1 MNKLRTK
8 PLAVML
14 AAMGAAA
21 SAICP
26 AWADHVVTVNGGR
39 PSSLPTQIP
48 TTIEGIAGAQIEER
62 INASDS
68 EDALKYLPSLN
79 VRKRYIGDYDHA
91 VLASR
96 ASGTGNSARSLVY
109 ADGILLSNLL
119 GNGATY
125 TPRWGL
131 VTPEEIERVDVLYG
145 PFSAAYPGNSVGAVV
160 DFLTRM
166 PTRFEAHVKLS
177 GYGQGFR
184 QYASD
189 TRHYGKQGSASV
201 GDRQGAWS
209 WWVDLSRLDS
219 NGQPIA
225 FANKLLTQGTAGG
238 GVPVTGAVADRN
250 PANKDWLILGATNQV
265 HTVQDHAKVKL
276 AYDLS
281 PVLRA
286 SYTVGWWKNDA
297 QRSALSYLRD
307 AAGNTVYQGDIN
319 VDGRRYSLLASD
331 FAPSVGDL
339 EHVMHGFSLKQHSK
353 GAFSWEVAASLY
365 DYAKD
370 RVRTPTVP
378 VPDARTNG
386 QGNVTDMGGSG
397 WNTLALKG
405 TWRPGMGASSSAGR
419 DAGGNTGVSTG
430 ISTGAN
436 AGTASSHIV
445 DFGLQRDGAK
455 LRTHVF
461 SSADWLNAT
470 EGKHVST
477 FNGETR
483 LESLYAQD
491 TWRISDL
498 WKATLG
504 LRFERWQA
512 FGGEISSAASAAAS
526 PATGGLL
533 QFAARSEN
541 SWSPKAA
548 LAYRAGE
555 SWTLK
560 ASAGR
565 AVRNPTAA
573 ELFQGAIVD
582 GKIVNTDPTLGAERS
597 WTSELTAERMLGQ
610 GSVRATVFHENTRDA
625 LYSQALTPTVNS
637 VQNVGEIRTTGLEL
651 SWQQDD
657 VLVRGL
663 SLTGSLTYADS
674 QIARNGKLPASVG
687 KRQPRVPDWRATML
701 ASYRLGDRWT
711 TTLGARYSGRQYGT
725 LDNSDPNGSTYTG
738 VSDYLVADVRV
749 RYRFDHHWSGSLG
762 IDNLNNRKYWA
773 FHPYTQRTLIAE
785 LKFDL

>member
-1 MNKLRTK
+1 MNKLTCK

-21 SAICP
+21 SVICP
-26 AWADHVVTVNGGR
+26 AHADHAVVTVNGGR

-48 TTIEGIAGAQIEER
+48 TTIEGITGAQIEDR

-96 ASGTGNSARSLVY
+96 ASGTGNSARSMVY

-119 GNGATY
+119 GNGATF

-131 VTPEEIERVDVLYG
+131 VSPEEIERVDVLYG

-160 DFLTRM
+160 DFQTRM
-166 PTRFEAHVKLS
+166 PARLEAHVKLS
-177 GYGQGFR
+177 GYGQGFQ
-184 QYASD
+184 QYGSD
-189 TRHYGKQGSASV
+189 TRHYGKQGSASI
-201 GDRQGAWS
+201 GNRQGAWS
-209 WWVDLSRLDS
+209 WWVDVSRLDS
-219 NGQPIA
+219 NGQPIG
-225 FANKLLTQGTAGG
+225 FANKLRTQGTPGG
-238 GVPVTGAVADRN
+238 GVPVTGVIADRN
-250 PANKDWLILGATNQV
+250 PANKDWLILGATNQI
-265 HTVQDHAKVKL
+265 HTVQDHAKLKL
-276 AYDLS
+276 AYDVS

-286 SYTVGWWKNDA
+286 SYTLGWWKNDA
-297 QRSALSYLRD
+297 ERSAQSYLRD
-307 AAGNTVYQGDIN
+307 TAGNPVYQGDIN
-319 VDGRRYSLLASD
+319 VDGAKYSLLPSD
-331 FAPSVGDL
+331 FAPSRGEL
-339 EHVMHGFSLKQHSK
+339 EHVMHGFSLKQHGK
-353 GAFSWEVAASLY
+353 GVFSWEVAASLY

-370 RVRTPTVP
+370 RVRTPTVA
-378 VPDARTNG
+378 VPDLDTPG

-405 TWRPGMGASSSAGR
+405 TWRPG
-419 DAGGNTGVSTG
+419 AGGGEG
-430 ISTGAN
+430 GRGA
-436 AGTASSHIV
+436 HVI
-445 DFGLQRDGAK
+445 DFGVQRDSAK

-461 SSADWLNAT
+461 SGADWISADD
-470 EGKHVST
+470 GGHVST

-491 TWRISDL
+491 TWRIGEP

-512 FGGEISSAASAAAS
+512 FGGELSSAASLAAS
-526 PATGGLL
+526 PGTGGLL
-533 QFAARSEN
+533 RFPARSEN

-548 LAYRAGE
+548 LAYRA
-555 SWTLK
+555 SDLWTLK
-560 ASAGR
+560 VSTGR

-573 ELFQGAIVD
+573 ELFQGSIVD
-582 GKIVNTDPTLGAERS
+582 KRIVNTDPTLRAEKS
-597 WTSELTAERMLGQ
+597 WTTELTAERMLERGMA
-610 GSVRATVFHENTRDA
+610 RATVFHENTRDA
-625 LYSQALTPTVNS
+625 LYSQALTPIVNT

-651 SWQQDD
+651 SYQADH
-657 VLVRGL
+657 VLVHGL
-663 SLTGSLTYADS
+663 SLTGSMTYADS
-674 QIARNGKLPASVG
+674 EIARNDRLPASVG
-687 KRQPRVPDWRATML
+687 KRQPRVPDWRATLL
-701 ASYRLGDRWT
+701 ASYHVGDKWT
-711 TTLGARYSGRQYGT
+711 TSVGARYSGRQYGT
-725 LDNSDPNGSTYTG
+725 LDNSDPNGATYTG
-738 VSDYLVADVRV
+738 VSDYFVTDVRV
-749 RYRFDHHWSGSLG
+749 RYRFNPQWTGSFG

>member
-1 MNKLRTK
+1 MNKFKCK

-21 SAICP
+21 SVICP
-26 AWADHVVTVNGGR
+26 ARADHVVVTVNGGR

-48 TTIEGIAGAQIEER
+48 TTIEGITGAQIEDR

-79 VRKRYIGDYDHA
+79 VRKRYVGDYDHA

-96 ASGTGNSARSLVY
+96 ASGTGNSARSMVY

-160 DFLTRM
+160 DFQTRM
-166 PTRFEAHVKLS
+166 PTRLEAHFKLS
-177 GYGQGFR
+177 GYGQRFR
-184 QYASD
+184 QYGSD

-201 GDRQGAWS
+201 GNRQGAWS
-209 WWVDLSRLDS
+209 WWVDVSRLDS

-225 FANKLLTQGTAGG
+225 FANKLFTQGTPGSG
-238 GVPVTGAVADRN
+238 GVPVTGAIADRN
-250 PANKDWLILGATNQV
+250 PVNKDWLILGATNQI

-281 PVLRA
+281 PILRA
-286 SYTVGWWKNDA
+286 SYTLGWWKNDA
-297 QRSALSYLRD
+297 ERSSQSYLRD
-307 AAGNTVYQGDIN
+307 AAGNPVYKGDIN
-319 VDGRRYSLLASD
+319 VGGVRYSLLPSD
-331 FAPSVGDL
+331 FAPSRGEL

-353 GAFSWEVAASLY
+353 GVFSWELAASLY

-370 RVRTPTVP
+370 RVRTPTVA
-378 VPDARTNG
+378 VPGLHTSG
-386 QGNVTDMGGSG
+386 QGNITDMGGSG

-405 TWRPGMGASSSAGR
+405 TWRPGA
-419 DAGGNTGVSTG
+419 DAGAGVDR
-430 ISTGAN
+430 GAASDAASGA
-436 AGTASSHIV
+436 AGGWAAHVV
-445 DFGLQRDGAK
+445 DFGLQRDSAK

-461 SSADWLNAT
+461 SSADWINAGG
-470 EGKHVST
+470 GKHVST

-491 TWRISDL
+491 TWRISEL

-512 FGGEISSAASAAAS
+512 FGGELSSAASLAAK
-526 PATGGLL
+526 PETGGLL
-533 QFAARSEN
+533 RFAVRSEN

-548 LAYRAGE
+548 LAYRASE
-555 SWTLK
+555 LWTLK
-560 ASAGR
+560 ASTGR

-573 ELFQGAIVD
+573 ELFQGSIVD
-582 GKIVNTDPTLGAERS
+582 DKIINTDPSLRAEKS
-597 WTSELTAERMLGQ
+597 WTSELTAERMLER
-610 GSVRATVFHENTRDA
+610 GSLRATVFHENTRDA
-625 LYSQALTPTVNS
+625 LYSQALTPTVNT

-651 SWQQDD
+651 SYQADH

-663 SLTGSLTYADS
+663 SLTGSVTYADS
-674 QIARNGKLPASVG
+674 GIVRNDKLPASVG
-687 KRQPRVPDWRATML
+687 KRQPRVPDWRATAL
-701 ASYRLGDRWT
+701 ASYHVGDKWT
-711 TTLGARYSGRQYGT
+711 ASVGARYSGRQYGT
-725 LDNSDPNGSTYTG
+725 LDNSDPNGATYTG

-749 RYRFDHHWSGSLG
+749 RYRFTPQWTGSLG

>member
-1 MNKLRTK
+1 MNNLKCK

-21 SAICP
+21 SVICP
-26 AWADHVVTVNGGR
+26 AHADHAVVTVNGGR

-48 TTIEGIAGAQIEER
+48 TTIEGITGAQVEDR

-96 ASGTGNSARSLVY
+96 ASGTGNSARSMVY

-160 DFLTRM
+160 DFQTRM
-166 PTRFEAHVKLS
+166 PTRLEAHVKLS
-177 GYGQGFR
+177 GYGQGFK
-184 QYASD
+184 QYGSD
-189 TRHYGKQGSASV
+189 THHYGKQGSASI

-209 WWVDLSRLDS
+209 WWLDVSRLDS

-225 FANKLLTQGTAGG
+225 FANKLLSQGTVGGG
-238 GVPVTGAVADRN
+238 GVPVTGAIADRN
-250 PANKDWLILGATNQV
+250 PVNKDWLILGATNQI

-276 AYDLS
+276 AYDAS
-281 PVLRA
+281 PILRA
-286 SYTVGWWKNDA
+286 SYTLGWWKNDA
-297 QRSALSYLRD
+297 ERSSQSYLRD
-307 AAGNTVYQGDIN
+307 AAGNPVYRGDIN
-319 VDGRRYSLLASD
+319 VGGVKYSLLPSD
-331 FAPSVGDL
+331 FAPSRGDL

-353 GAFSWEVAASLY
+353 GEFSWEVAASLY
-365 DYAKD
+365 DYARD
-370 RVRTPTVP
+370 RVRTPTVA
-378 VPDARTNG
+378 VPDLNTNG
-386 QGNVTDMGGSG
+386 QGNITDMGGSG

-405 TWRPGMGASSSAGR
+405 TWRPGVDAQGGAAPH
-419 DAGGNTGVSTG
+419 VL
-430 ISTGAN
+430 
-436 AGTASSHIV
+436 
-445 DFGLQRDGAK
+445 DFGVQRDSAK
-455 LRTHVF
+455 LRTRVF
-461 SSADWLNAT
+461 SSADWIGAGD
-470 EGKHVST
+470 GKHVST
-477 FNGETR
+477 FNGEMR
-483 LESLYAQD
+483 LDSLYAQD
-491 TWRISDL
+491 TWRIHEL

-512 FGGEISSAASAAAS
+512 FGGEISNAA
-526 PATGGLL
+526 GLL
-533 QFAARSEN
+533 YFPGRSES

-548 LAYRAGE
+548 LAYRASE
-555 SWTLK
+555 LWTLK

-573 ELFQGAIVD
+573 ELFQGSIVD
-582 GKIVNTDPTLGAERS
+582 GKIINTDPTLRAERS
-597 WTSELTAERMLGQ
+597 WTSELTAERMLDH
-610 GSVRATVFHENTRDA
+610 GSLRATVFHENTRDA
-625 LYSQALTPTVNS
+625 LYSQALTPTVNT

-651 SWQQDD
+651 SYQADH
-657 VLVRGL
+657 VPVHGL
-663 SLTGSLTYADS
+663 SLTGSATYADS
-674 QIARNGKLPASVG
+674 EIVRNARLPASVG
-687 KRQPRVPDWRATML
+687 KRQPRVPDWRATLL
-701 ASYRLGDRWT
+701 ASYHLGDKWT
-711 TTLGARYSGRQYGT
+711 TSLGARYSGRQYGT
-725 LDNSDPNGSTYTG
+725 LDNSDPNGATYTG
-738 VSDYLVADVRV
+738 VSDYFVADLRV
-749 RYRFDHHWSGSLG
+749 RYRFSPQWTGALG